1 MLIDTKVT
9 EFPITKAW
17 EKGQKAI
24 KANKMDLARDYF
36 DSGIAMTAAYSD
48 LVEDYSD
55 DLMIEN
61 KRRGLWLMR
70 FWVAL
75 EKNNLLLGS

>member
-1 MLIDTKVT
+1 
-9 EFPITKAW
+9 
-17 EKGQKAI
+17 
-24 KANKMDLARDYF
+24 MDLARDYF